1 MYELFYKRN
10 QYKYVY
16 TDNAMSNE
24 ISHEDPGTVHIT
36 TITLKVLLTYTFVFL
51 KVTKVYV
58 ISCRVSGTR

>member
-36 TITLKVLLTYTFVFL
+36 TITVKVLLTYTFVFW
-51 KVTKVYV
+51 
-58 ISCRVSGTR
+58 R